1 MGYRRLH
8 FIDAVLTLM
17 TLIKLSVV
25 DHSNYCICNAVAVIS
40 NFMAWQAA
48 EFFKAALRD
57 YQMAERRDEQ

>member
-1 MGYRRLH
+1 
-8 FIDAVLTLM
+8 M
-17 TLIKLSVV
+17 TLIKLFVV

-40 NFMAWQAA
+40 NLMAGQAA